1 MLLKMKSHST
11 SSASDRIAAI
21 PQMDLSA
28 QYASI
33 GAEVRAAVDKVL
45 ASQHF
50 VLGNEGAALEQE
62 VAQLCGVPHGVGVAS
77 GTDAL
82 ILGLRACGVHA
93 GDEVIIPPF
102 TFVATGSAVSALG
115 ATPVFADIRPE
126 AYNIDPAQIGKRITA
141 RTRAIVVVHLYGLA
155 ADMDAINEIARAHKL
170 PVVEDNAQ
178 AIGAR
183 YKNRPTGSLGDLG
196 CISFYPTKNLGACGD
211 AGMIVTKSAEL
222 DARLR
227 TLRNHG
233 QAQRYVSSEPGW
245 NSRLDEIQAAVLR
258 VKLRRLASWQKA
270 RQAHAAEYN
279 RVLADAPGVMAPFVP
294 EGYEHVY
301 HQYTIRVERR
311 DALHKFLTERN
322 ISSAVYYP
330 IPLHLQPLYASL
342 GHKVGDFPHAERAAQ
357 EVLSLPM
364 FPELHP
370 AQIARVAESIAEFL
384 KC

>member
-1 MLLKMKSHST
+1 MKSHSA
-11 SSASDRIAAI
+11 SGASDPVAAI
-21 PQMDLSA
+21 PQMDLSV
-28 QYASI
+28 QYAAI
-33 GAEVRAAVDKVL
+33 GAEVRAAVEKVL

-50 VLGNEGAALEQE
+50 VLGKEGAALEQE

-82 ILGLRACGVHA
+82 ILGLRACGVHT

-126 AYNIDPAQIGKRITA
+126 SYNIDPSQIARRITA

-170 PVVEDNAQ
+170 PVIEDNAQ

-183 YKNRPTGSLGDLG
+183 YKNCPTGSLGDLG

-233 QAQRYVSSEPGW
+233 QAHRYVSSEPGW

-258 VKLRRLASWQKA
+258 VKLRHLASWQKA

-301 HQYTIRVERR
+301 HQYTIRVECR
-311 DALHKFLTERN
+311 DALHKFLTERT

-330 IPLHLQPLYASL
+330 IPLHLQPLYASQ

-364 FPELHP
+364 FPELQP
-370 AQIARVAESIAEFL
+370 AQIARVAESVAEFL